1 MKEKVQYLEEK
12 AEEEK
17 EEKEEAVAKHK
28 AAEEEKEAAVAK
40 HKAAEKEKE
49 AALKAQERSE
59 HQRILCEHKC
69 DLVIGAR
76 IQAFLDI
83 VGRPCDLD
91 QEPLPSVE
99 AFGIDKAADG
109 SKGQAESAQ

>member
-1 MKEKVQYLEEK
+1 MKEKVQHLEEK
-12 AEEEK
+12 
-17 EEKEEAVAKHK
+17 HN
-28 AAEEEKEAAVAK
+28 AAEE
-40 HKAAEKEKE
+40 EKE

-59 HQRILCEHKC
+59 HQRILSEHKY
-69 DLVIGAR
+69 DLVTGAR

-99 AFGIDKAADG
+99 AFGINKAAVG